1 MQHLVVSSTAVLI
14 FTAGV
19 VSTVV
24 VLAVVVAALG
34 VGIEGQLARQQVRYL
49 AVCVAGDTGVE
60 LNARFG
66 QGSAGA
72 AADAAADQGV
82 HLMLLKE
89 PSQGAVAA
97 ADGADHLGG
106 NHLAVLDIIEFKLF
120 AVAEVLEHLA
130 IFVSY
135 RDFHHATPQTYC
147 TPIFGKSKGQTNS
160 TPRESGFVV

>member
-1 MQHLVVSSTAVLI
+1 MISSTAVLI
-14 FTAGV
+14 FTTGV

-49 AVCVAGDTGVE
+49 AVCVARDTRVE
-60 LNARFG
+60 LNARLG

-72 AADAAADQGV
+72 ATDAAADQGV

-106 NHLAVLDIIEFKLF
+106 NHLAVL
-120 AVAEVLEHLA
+120 A
-130 IFVSY
+130 
-135 RDFHHATPQTYC
+135 
-147 TPIFGKSKGQTNS
+147 
-160 TPRESGFVV
+160 